1 MTEGNG
7 MGSYI
12 GIDLGTTN
20 SVVATIDPTGRPVI
34 VHNKEGSNITPS
46 VVSKLSK
53 NKFDIGETARKSL
66 EQANTI
72 GRFKRDIGTGK
83 SYEIDGEKLTPLELS
98 ALVLKKLG
106 SDAKD
111 ALGELSDVV
120 VTIPANFANEAREA
134 TLKAA
139 KQAGLNVKHIINEP
153 TAAALFFAHNIGLD
167 LEGNYAVYDLGG
179 GTFDITILGINGR
192 DVDVLAT
199 EGVNR
204 LGGDDFDR
212 SLQKLVFDKYKAECG
227 DFPDPDDYSLSDAEE
242 DKKSLSKRTEI
253 TVNLRSDA
261 GRANLTLS
269 REEFDNAISDFI
281 AQSEIL
287 CENVLDEA
295 NVNTKDINGVFLV
308 GGSTRVPAIKKS
320 IKKIFKSEPISFA
333 NPDEVVALGAAL
345 YAAYKSDGKQLNDE
359 QRASIQK
366 LKVSEITSKYFGT
379 IVAGIDYHKEALIQ
393 QNSVIIRKGT
403 KIPCEETISVFTL
416 HNNQTKIG
424 CKVTEAGTDET
435 DPKFVNIIGEGEF
448 IVPEGRPE
456 GQEILVTYSYD
467 QNQVMHCAFMDVG
480 SNRKIEMDF
489 KLAKEAKEEVDISK
503 FIVE

>member
-1 MTEGNG
+1 MA
-7 MGSYI
+7 SYI

-46 VVSKLSK
+46 VVSKLATDR
-53 NKFDIGETARKSL
+53 FDIGETARKSL
-66 EQANTI
+66 GQSNTK
-72 GRFKRDIGTGK
+72 GAFKRDIGTGK
-83 SYEIDGEKLTPLELS
+83 SYDLDGTKMTPLELS

-106 SDAKD
+106 SDAED
-111 ALGELSDVV
+111 RLGKLSDVV

-153 TAAALFFAHNIGLD
+153 TAAALYFAHNIGLD

-179 GTFDITILGINGR
+179 GTFDVTVLSIQGR

-199 EGVNR
+199 EGVSK
-204 LGGDDFDR
+204 LGGENFDKE
-212 SLQKLVFDKYKAECG
+212 LQKLVFDKYKAECG
-227 DFPDPDDYSLSDAEE
+227 EFPDPDDYSLSNAEE
-242 DKKSLSKRTEI
+242 DKKSLSKRAEI
-253 TVNLRSDA
+253 KVRVRSDA
-261 GRANLTLS
+261 GSANFSVT
-269 REEFDNAISDFI
+269 RDEFDAAISNYI
-281 AQSEIL
+281 SQSEIL

-295 NVNTKDINGVFLV
+295 NINVKDLNGVFLV
-308 GGSTRVPAIKKS
+308 GGSTRVPAIKQS

-345 YAAYKSDGKQLNDE
+345 YAAYKSDGKELNDV
-359 QRASIQK
+359 QKNSIDK
-366 LKVSEITSKYFGT
+366 LNISEITSKYFGT
-379 IVAGIDYHKEALIQ
+379 IVAGIDFKKETLML
-393 QNSVIIRKGT
+393 QNSVIIKKGT
-403 KIPCEETISVFTL
+403 KIPCEETISVFTIRE
-416 HNNQTKIG
+416 NQTEIS
-424 CKVTEAGTDET
+424 CKVTEAGTEEI
-435 DPKFVNIIGEGEF
+435 DPKFVNIIGEGQF

-467 QNQVMHCAFMDVG
+467 ENQVMHCAFMDVG

-489 KLAKEAKEEVDISK
+489 KLAKEAKDEVDISK